1 MGVVLSVVLGAIVAV
16 TLVVLVVLFRVVQG
30 ARNLQR

>member
-1 MGVVLSVVLGAIVAV
+1 MVVSVALGATVAV
-16 TLVVLVVLFRVVQG
+16 TLLVLVVLFRVVQG

>member
-1 MGVVLSVVLGAIVAV
+1 MVVSVALGATVAV
-16 TLVVLVVLFRVVQG
+16 TLLVLVVLFRVVHG

>member
-1 MGVVLSVVLGAIVAV
+1 VVVPVALAATVAV
-16 TLVVLVVLFRVVQG
+16 TLLVLAVLFRVLHG